1 MTIRPQRSSVFVVL
15 LLLFLNVAAQSSGST
30 QSPQRA
36 ATDDVLY
43 AKTKE
48 LANEVQ
54 ASTTSLL
61 QYEKGVSLEVRRG
74 VNRLVKSCLAQD
86 PKQPSIPVDS
96 TNDYIGRRVLE
107 VNALNI
113 NLITRVDSL
122 ATVVGK
128 QAEEKCASSF
138 PPFFSSPACT
148 ASQELTKTTKSLQS
162 GLVSYF
168 ALVKA
173 RYQLYR
179 DVASKEAEGCVKRG
193 FTDRLLKANEEH
205 VIEQEEL
212 ARTKLLELI
221 NAADEI
227 YRLQRP

>member
-1 MTIRPQRSSVFVVL
+1 MSIRPKRSSVFVVL
-15 LLLFLNVAAQSSGST
+15 LLLFLNVAAQSSRLT
-30 QSPQRA
+30 QQPQRA
-36 ATDDVLY
+36 ATEDVLS
-43 AKTKE
+43 KTKE

-54 ASTTSLL
+54 ASTTNLL

-74 VNRLVKSCLAQD
+74 VNRLVKSCLAQEL
-86 PKQPSIPVDS
+86 KQPSIPVDS

-107 VNALNI
+107 LNALNT
-113 NLITRVDSL
+113 NLSTRLDSL
-122 ATVVGK
+122 AAVVVK
-128 QAEEKCASSF
+128 QAEENCASSL
-138 PPFFSSPACT
+138 PPFFSSPACI

-162 GLVSYF
+162 GLASYF
-168 ALVKA
+168 ALVRS

-179 DVASKEAEGCVKRG
+179 DVSSKEAEGCVKRG
-193 FTDRLLKANEEH
+193 FTERLLKANEEH

>member
-1 MTIRPQRSSVFVVL
+1 MSIRPQRSSVFVVL
-15 LLLFLNVAAQSSGST
+15 LLLFLNVAAQSSRLT
-30 QSPQRA
+30 QQPQRA
-36 ATDDVLY
+36 ATEDVLS
-43 AKTKE
+43 KTKE

-54 ASTTSLL
+54 ASTTNLL

-74 VNRLVKSCLAQD
+74 VNRLVKSCLAQEL
-86 PKQPSIPVDS
+86 KQPSIPVDS

-107 VNALNI
+107 LNALNT
-113 NLITRVDSL
+113 NLSTRLDSL
-122 ATVVGK
+122 AAVVVK
-128 QAEEKCASSF
+128 QAEEKCASSL
-138 PPFFSSPACT
+138 PPFFSSPACI

-162 GLVSYF
+162 GLASYF
-168 ALVKA
+168 ALVRS

-179 DVASKEAEGCVKRG
+179 DVSSKEAEGCVKRG
-193 FTDRLLKANEEH
+193 FTERLLKANEEH

>member
-1 MTIRPQRSSVFVVL
+1 MSIRPQRSSVFVVL
-15 LLLFLNVAAQSSGST
+15 LLLFLNVAAQSSRLT
-30 QSPQRA
+30 QQPQRA
-36 ATDDVLY
+36 ATEDVLS
-43 AKTKE
+43 KTKE

-54 ASTTSLL
+54 ASTTNLL

-74 VNRLVKSCLAQD
+74 VNRLVKSCLAQEL
-86 PKQPSIPVDS
+86 KQPSIPVDS

-107 VNALNI
+107 LNALNT
-113 NLITRVDSL
+113 NLSTRLDSL
-122 ATVVGK
+122 AAVVVK
-128 QAEEKCASSF
+128 QAEEKCASSL
-138 PPFFSSPACT
+138 PPFFSSPACI

-162 GLVSYF
+162 GLASYF
-168 ALVKA
+168 ALVRS

-179 DVASKEAEGCVKRG
+179 DVSSKEAEGCVKRG

>member
-1 MTIRPQRSSVFVVL
+1 MSIRPQRSSVFVVL
-15 LLLFLNVAAQSSGST
+15 LLLFLNVAAQSSRLS
-30 QSPQRA
+30 QQPQRA
-36 ATDDVLY
+36 AAEDVLS
-43 AKTKE
+43 KTKE

-54 ASTTSLL
+54 ASTTNLL

-74 VNRLVKSCLAQD
+74 VNRLVKSCLAQEL
-86 PKQPSIPVDS
+86 KQPSIPVDS

-107 VNALNI
+107 LNALNS
-113 NLITRVDSL
+113 NLITRLDSL
-122 ATVVGK
+122 AAVVGK
-128 QAEEKCASSF
+128 QAEEKCASSL
-138 PPFFSSPACT
+138 PPFFSSPACI

-162 GLVSYF
+162 GLASYF
-168 ALVKA
+168 ALVRS

-179 DVASKEAEGCVKRG
+179 DVSSKEAEGCVKRG
-193 FTDRLLKANEEH
+193 FTERLLKANEEH

>member
-1 MTIRPQRSSVFVVL
+1 MSLRPQPSIVFVVFL
-15 LLLFLNVAAQSSGST
+15 FLFLNVSAQSNRVS
-30 QSPQRA
+30 QQPQRA
-36 ATDDVLY
+36 AADDAFY
-43 AKTKE
+43 ARAKE
-48 LANEVQ
+48 LGNEAQ
-54 ASTTSLL
+54 ASTTNLL
-61 QYEKGVSLEVRRG
+61 QYEKGVFLEVRRG
-74 VNRLVKSCLAQD
+74 VNRLVKSCQAQNI
-86 PKQPSIPVDS
+86 KQPSVPVDS
-96 TNDYIGRRVLE
+96 SNNYIERRVLE
-107 VNALNI
+107 VNALNS
-113 NLITRVDSL
+113 NLSTRLDSL
-122 ATVVGK
+122 AAVVSK
-128 QAEEKCASSF
+128 QAEEKCGSSL
-138 PPFFSSPACT
+138 PAFFSSPACI

-162 GLVSYF
+162 GLASYF

-212 ARTKLLELI
+212 ARTKLIELI

>member
-1 MTIRPQRSSVFVVL
+1 MSIRPQRSSVFVVL
-15 LLLFLNVAAQSSGST
+15 LLLFLNVAAQSSRLS
-30 QSPQRA
+30 QQPQRVA
-36 ATDDVLY
+36 AEDVLS
-43 AKTKE
+43 KTKE

-54 ASTTSLL
+54 ASTTNLL

-74 VNRLVKSCLAQD
+74 VNRLVKSCLAQEL
-86 PKQPSIPVDS
+86 KQPSIPVDS

-107 VNALNI
+107 LNALNT
-113 NLITRVDSL
+113 NLSTRLDSL
-122 ATVVGK
+122 AAVVGK
-128 QAEEKCASSF
+128 QAEEKCASSL
-138 PPFFSSPACT
+138 PPFFSSPACI

-162 GLVSYF
+162 GLASYF
-168 ALVKA
+168 ALVRS

-179 DVASKEAEGCVKRG
+179 DVSSKEAEGCVKRG

>member
-1 MTIRPQRSSVFVVL
+1 MSIRPKRSSVFAVL
-15 LLLFLNVAAQSSGST
+15 LLLFLNVAAQSSRLSQQT
-30 QSPQRA
+30 QRVA
-36 ATDDVLY
+36 AEDVLS
-43 AKTKE
+43 KTKE

-54 ASTTSLL
+54 ASTTNLL

-74 VNRLVKSCLAQD
+74 VNRLVKSCLAQEL
-86 PKQPSIPVDS
+86 KQPSIPVDS

-107 VNALNI
+107 LNALNT
-113 NLITRVDSL
+113 NLSTRLDSL
-122 ATVVGK
+122 AAVVGK
-128 QAEEKCASSF
+128 QAEEKCASSL
-138 PPFFSSPACT
+138 PPLFSSPACI
-148 ASQELTKTTKSLQS
+148 ASQELTNTTKSLQS
-162 GLVSYF
+162 GLASYI
-168 ALVKA
+168 ALVRS

-179 DVASKEAEGCVKRG
+179 DVSSKEAEGCVKRG
-193 FTDRLLKANEEH
+193 FTERLLKANEEH

>member
-1 MTIRPQRSSVFVVL
+1 MSIRPQRSSVFVVL
-15 LLLFLNVAAQSSGST
+15 LLLFLNVAAQSSRLS
-30 QSPQRA
+30 QQPQRA
-36 ATDDVLY
+36 AAEDVFS
-43 AKTKE
+43 KTKE

-54 ASTTSLL
+54 ASTTNLL

-74 VNRLVKSCLAQD
+74 VNRLVKSCLAQEL
-86 PKQPSIPVDS
+86 KQPSIPVDS

-107 VNALNI
+107 LNALNT
-113 NLITRVDSL
+113 NLSTRLDSL
-122 ATVVGK
+122 AAVVGK
-128 QAEEKCASSF
+128 QAEEKCASSL
-138 PPFFSSPACT
+138 PPFFSSPACI

-162 GLVSYF
+162 GLASYF
-168 ALVKA
+168 ALVRS

-179 DVASKEAEGCVKRG
+179 DVSSKEAEGCVKRG
-193 FTDRLLKANEEH
+193 FTERLLKANEEH

>member
-1 MTIRPQRSSVFVVL
+1 MSIRPQRSSVFVVL
-15 LLLFLNVAAQSSGST
+15 LLLFLNVAAQSSRLT
-30 QSPQRA
+30 QQPQRA
-36 ATDDVLY
+36 ATEDVLS
-43 AKTKE
+43 KTKE

-54 ASTTSLL
+54 ASTTNLL

-74 VNRLVKSCLAQD
+74 VNRLVKSCLAQEL
-86 PKQPSIPVDS
+86 KQPSIPVDS

-107 VNALNI
+107 VNALNS
-113 NLITRVDSL
+113 NLITRLDSL
-122 ATVVGK
+122 AAVVGK
-128 QAEEKCASSF
+128 QAEEKCASSL
-138 PPFFSSPACT
+138 PPFFSSPACI

-162 GLVSYF
+162 GLASYS

>member
-1 MTIRPQRSSVFVVL
+1 VVL
-15 LLLFLNVAAQSSGST
+15 LLLFLNVAAQSSRLS
-30 QSPQRA
+30 QQPQRA
-36 ATDDVLY
+36 ATEDVLS
-43 AKTKE
+43 KTKE

-54 ASTTSLL
+54 ASTTNLL

-74 VNRLVKSCLAQD
+74 VNRLVKSCLAQEL
-86 PKQPSIPVDS
+86 KQPSIPVDS

-107 VNALNI
+107 LNALNT
-113 NLITRVDSL
+113 NLSTRLDSL
-122 ATVVGK
+122 AAVVVK
-128 QAEEKCASSF
+128 QAEEKCASSL
-138 PPFFSSPACT
+138 PPFFSSPACI

-162 GLVSYF
+162 GLASYF
-168 ALVKA
+168 ALVRS

-179 DVASKEAEGCVKRG
+179 DVSSKEAEGCVKRG
-193 FTDRLLKANEEH
+193 FTERLLKANEEH

>member
-1 MTIRPQRSSVFVVL
+1 VVL
-15 LLLFLNVAAQSSGST
+15 LLLFLNVAAQSSRLS
-30 QSPQRA
+30 QQPQRA
-36 ATDDVLY
+36 ATEDVLS
-43 AKTKE
+43 KTKE

-54 ASTTSLL
+54 ASTTNLL

-74 VNRLVKSCLAQD
+74 VNRLVKSCLAQEL
-86 PKQPSIPVDS
+86 KQPPIPVDS

-107 VNALNI
+107 LNALNT
-113 NLITRVDSL
+113 NLSTRLDSL
-122 ATVVGK
+122 AAVVVK
-128 QAEEKCASSF
+128 QAEEKCASSL
-138 PPFFSSPACT
+138 PPFFSSPACI

-162 GLVSYF
+162 GLASYS

-221 NAADEI
+221 NDADEI

>member
-1 MTIRPQRSSVFVVL
+1 MSSRPQRSSVFVVL
-15 LLLFLNVAAQSSGST
+15 LLLFLNVAAQSSRLS
-30 QSPQRA
+30 QQPQRA
-36 ATDDVLY
+36 ATEDVLS
-43 AKTKE
+43 KTKE

-54 ASTTSLL
+54 ASTTNLL

-74 VNRLVKSCLAQD
+74 VNRLVKSCLAQEL
-86 PKQPSIPVDS
+86 KQPSIPVDS

-107 VNALNI
+107 LNALNT
-113 NLITRVDSL
+113 NLSTRLDSL
-122 ATVVGK
+122 AAVVGK
-128 QAEEKCASSF
+128 QAEEKCASSL
-138 PPFFSSPACT
+138 PPFFSSPACI

-162 GLVSYF
+162 GLASYF
-168 ALVKA
+168 ALVRS

-179 DVASKEAEGCVKRG
+179 DVSSKEAEGCVKRG
-193 FTDRLLKANEEH
+193 FTERLLKANEEH

>member
-1 MTIRPQRSSVFVVL
+1 MSIRPQRSSVFVVL
-15 LLLFLNVAAQSSGST
+15 LLLFLNVAAQSSRLS
-30 QSPQRA
+30 QQPQRVA
-36 ATDDVLY
+36 AEDVLS
-43 AKTKE
+43 KTKE

-54 ASTTSLL
+54 ASTTNLL

-74 VNRLVKSCLAQD
+74 VNRLVKSCLAQEL
-86 PKQPSIPVDS
+86 KQPSIPVDS

-107 VNALNI
+107 VNALNT
-113 NLITRVDSL
+113 NLSTRLDSL
-122 ATVVGK
+122 AAVVGK
-128 QAEEKCASSF
+128 QAEEKCASSL
-138 PPFFSSPACT
+138 PPFFSSPACI

-162 GLVSYF
+162 GLASYF
-168 ALVKA
+168 ALVRS

>member
-1 MTIRPQRSSVFVVL
+1 MSIRPQRSSVFVVL
-15 LLLFLNVAAQSSGST
+15 LLVFLNVAAQSSRLS
-30 QSPQRA
+30 QQPQRA
-36 ATDDVLY
+36 ATDDVLT
-43 AKTKE
+43 KTKE

-54 ASTTSLL
+54 ASTTNLL

-138 PPFFSSPACT
+138 PPFFSTPACT

>member
-1 MTIRPQRSSVFVVL
+1 MSIRPQRLSVFVVL
-15 LLLFLNVAAQSSGST
+15 LLLFLNVAAQSSRLT
-30 QSPQRA
+30 QQPQRV
-36 ATDDVLY
+36 ATEDVLS
-43 AKTKE
+43 KTKE

-54 ASTTSLL
+54 ASTTNLL

-74 VNRLVKSCLAQD
+74 VNRLVKSCLAQEL
-86 PKQPSIPVDS
+86 KQPSIPVDS

-107 VNALNI
+107 LNALNT
-113 NLITRVDSL
+113 NLSTRLDSL
-122 ATVVGK
+122 AAVVGK
-128 QAEEKCASSF
+128 QAEEKCASSL
-138 PPFFSSPACT
+138 PPFFSSPACI

-162 GLVSYF
+162 GLASYF
-168 ALVKA
+168 ALVRS

-179 DVASKEAEGCVKRG
+179 DVSSKEAEGCVKRG
-193 FTDRLLKANEEH
+193 FTERLLKANEEH

>member
-1 MTIRPQRSSVFVVL
+1 MSIRPQRSSVFVVL
-15 LLLFLNVAAQSSGST
+15 LLLFLNVAAQSSRLS
-30 QSPQRA
+30 QQPQRA
-36 ATDDVLY
+36 ATEDVLS
-43 AKTKE
+43 KTKE

-54 ASTTSLL
+54 ASTTNLL
-61 QYEKGVSLEVRRG
+61 QYEKGVSVEVRRG
-74 VNRLVKSCLAQD
+74 VNRLVKSCLAQEL
-86 PKQPSIPVDS
+86 KQPPIPVDS

-107 VNALNI
+107 LNALNT
-113 NLITRVDSL
+113 NLSTRLDSL
-122 ATVVGK
+122 AAVVVK
-128 QAEEKCASSF
+128 QAEEKCASSL
-138 PPFFSSPACT
+138 PPFFSSPACI

-162 GLVSYF
+162 GLASYF
-168 ALVKA
+168 ALVRS

-179 DVASKEAEGCVKRG
+179 DVSSKEAEGCVKRG
-193 FTDRLLKANEEH
+193 FTERLLKANEEH

>member
-1 MTIRPQRSSVFVVL
+1 MSIRPQRSSVFVVL
-15 LLLFLNVAAQSSGST
+15 LLLFLNVAAQSSRLT
-30 QSPQRA
+30 QQPQRV
-36 ATDDVLY
+36 ATEDVLS
-43 AKTKE
+43 KTKE

-54 ASTTSLL
+54 ASTTNLL

-74 VNRLVKSCLAQD
+74 VNRLVKSCLAQEL
-86 PKQPSIPVDS
+86 KQPSIPVDS

-107 VNALNI
+107 LNALNT
-113 NLITRVDSL
+113 NLSTRLDSL
-122 ATVVGK
+122 AAVVVK
-128 QAEEKCASSF
+128 QAEEKCASSL
-138 PPFFSSPACT
+138 PPFFSSPACI

-162 GLVSYF
+162 GLASYF
-168 ALVKA
+168 ALVRS

-179 DVASKEAEGCVKRG
+179 DVSSKEAEGCVKRG
-193 FTDRLLKANEEH
+193 FTERLLKANEEH

>member
-1 MTIRPQRSSVFVVL
+1 MSIRPQRSSVFVVL
-15 LLLFLNVAAQSSGST
+15 LLLFLNVAAQSSRLT
-30 QSPQRA
+30 QQPQRA
-36 ATDDVLY
+36 ATEDVLS
-43 AKTKE
+43 KTKE

-54 ASTTSLL
+54 ASTTNLL

-74 VNRLVKSCLAQD
+74 VNRLVKSCLAQEL
-86 PKQPSIPVDS
+86 KQPSIPVDS

-107 VNALNI
+107 LNALNT
-113 NLITRVDSL
+113 NLSTRLDSL
-122 ATVVGK
+122 AAVVVK
-128 QAEEKCASSF
+128 QAEEKCASSL
-138 PPFFSSPACT
+138 PPFFSSPACI

-162 GLVSYF
+162 GLASYF
-168 ALVKA
+168 ALVRS

>member
-1 MTIRPQRSSVFVVL
+1 VVL
-15 LLLFLNVAAQSSGST
+15 LLLFLNVAAQSSRLS
-30 QSPQRA
+30 QQPQRVA
-36 ATDDVLY
+36 AEDVLS
-43 AKTKE
+43 KTKE

-54 ASTTSLL
+54 ASTTNLL

-74 VNRLVKSCLAQD
+74 VNRLVKSCLAQEL
-86 PKQPSIPVDS
+86 KQPSIPVDS

-107 VNALNI
+107 LNALNT
-113 NLITRVDSL
+113 NLSTRLDSL
-122 ATVVGK
+122 AAVVGK
-128 QAEEKCASSF
+128 QAEEKCASSL
-138 PPFFSSPACT
+138 PPFFSSPACI

-162 GLVSYF
+162 GLASYF
-168 ALVKA
+168 ALVRS

-179 DVASKEAEGCVKRG
+179 DVSSKEAEGCVKRG
-193 FTDRLLKANEEH
+193 FTERLLKANEEH

>member
-1 MTIRPQRSSVFVVL
+1 MSIRPQRSSVFVVL
-15 LLLFLNVAAQSSGST
+15 LLLFLNVAAQSSRLT
-30 QSPQRA
+30 QQPQRV
-36 ATDDVLY
+36 ATEDVLS
-43 AKTKE
+43 KTKE

-54 ASTTSLL
+54 ASTTNLL

-74 VNRLVKSCLAQD
+74 VNRLVKSCLAQEL
-86 PKQPSIPVDS
+86 KQPSIPVDS

-107 VNALNI
+107 LNALNT
-113 NLITRVDSL
+113 NLSTRLDSL
-122 ATVVGK
+122 AAVVGK
-128 QAEEKCASSF
+128 QAEEKCASSL
-138 PPFFSSPACT
+138 PPFFSSPACI

-162 GLVSYF
+162 GLASYF
-168 ALVKA
+168 ALVRS

-179 DVASKEAEGCVKRG
+179 DVSSKEAEGCVKRG
-193 FTDRLLKANEEH
+193 FTERLLKANEEH

>member
-1 MTIRPQRSSVFVVL
+1 MSIRPQRSSVFVVL
-15 LLLFLNVAAQSSGST
+15 LLLFLNVAAQSSRLT
-30 QSPQRA
+30 QQPQRA
-36 ATDDVLY
+36 ATEDVLS
-43 AKTKE
+43 KTKE

-54 ASTTSLL
+54 ASTTNLL

-74 VNRLVKSCLAQD
+74 VNRLVKSCLAQEL
-86 PKQPSIPVDS
+86 KQPSIPVDS

-107 VNALNI
+107 LNALNT
-113 NLITRVDSL
+113 NLSTRLDSL
-122 ATVVGK
+122 AAVVGK
-128 QAEEKCASSF
+128 QAEEKCASSL
-138 PPFFSSPACT
+138 PPFFSSPACI

-162 GLVSYF
+162 GLASYS

>member
-1 MTIRPQRSSVFVVL
+1 MSIRPQRSSVFVVL
-15 LLLFLNVAAQSSGST
+15 LLLFLNVAAQSSRLS
-30 QSPQRA
+30 QQPQRVA
-36 ATDDVLY
+36 AEDVLS
-43 AKTKE
+43 KTKE

-54 ASTTSLL
+54 ASTTNLL

-74 VNRLVKSCLAQD
+74 VNRLVKSCLAQEL
-86 PKQPSIPVDS
+86 KQPSIPVDS

-107 VNALNI
+107 LNALNT
-113 NLITRVDSL
+113 NLSTRLDSL
-122 ATVVGK
+122 AAVVGK
-128 QAEEKCASSF
+128 QAEEKCASSL
-138 PPFFSSPACT
+138 PPFFSSPACI

-162 GLVSYF
+162 GLASYF
-168 ALVKA
+168 ALVRS

-179 DVASKEAEGCVKRG
+179 DVSSKEAEGCVKRG
-193 FTDRLLKANEEH
+193 FTERLLKANEEH

>member
-1 MTIRPQRSSVFVVL
+1 MSIRPQRSSVFVVL
-15 LLLFLNVAAQSSGST
+15 LLLFLNVAAQSSRLS
-30 QSPQRA
+30 QQPQRA
-36 ATDDVLY
+36 ATEDVLS
-43 AKTKE
+43 KTKE

-54 ASTTSLL
+54 ASTTNLL

-74 VNRLVKSCLAQD
+74 VNRLVKSCLAQEL
-86 PKQPSIPVDS
+86 KQPSIPVDS

-107 VNALNI
+107 LNALNT
-113 NLITRVDSL
+113 NLSTRLDSL
-122 ATVVGK
+122 AAVVVK
-128 QAEEKCASSF
+128 QAEEKCASSL
-138 PPFFSSPACT
+138 PPFFSSPACI

-162 GLVSYF
+162 GLASYF
-168 ALVKA
+168 ALVRS

-179 DVASKEAEGCVKRG
+179 DVSSKEAEGCVKRG
-193 FTDRLLKANEEH
+193 FTERLLKANEEH

>member
-1 MTIRPQRSSVFVVL
+1 MSIRPQRSSVFVVL
-15 LLLFLNVAAQSSGST
+15 LLLFLNVAAQSSRLT
-30 QSPQRA
+30 QQPQRA
-36 ATDDVLY
+36 ATEDVLSR
-43 AKTKE
+43 TKE

-54 ASTTSLL
+54 ASTTNLL
-61 QYEKGVSLEVRRG
+61 QYEKGVSVEVRRG
-74 VNRLVKSCLAQD
+74 VNRLVKSCLAQEL
-86 PKQPSIPVDS
+86 KQPPIPVDS

-107 VNALNI
+107 LNALNT
-113 NLITRVDSL
+113 NLSTRLDSL
-122 ATVVGK
+122 AAVVVK
-128 QAEEKCASSF
+128 QAEEKCASSL
-138 PPFFSSPACT
+138 PPFFSSPACI

-162 GLVSYF
+162 GLASYF
-168 ALVKA
+168 ALVRS

-179 DVASKEAEGCVKRG
+179 DVSSKEAEGCVKRG
-193 FTDRLLKANEEH
+193 FTERLLKANEEH

>member
-1 MTIRPQRSSVFVVL
+1 MSIRPKRSSVFVVL
-15 LLLFLNVAAQSSGST
+15 LLLFLNVAAQSSRLT
-30 QSPQRA
+30 QQPQRA
-36 ATDDVLY
+36 ATEDVLS
-43 AKTKE
+43 KTKE

-54 ASTTSLL
+54 ASTTNLL

-74 VNRLVKSCLAQD
+74 VNRLVKSCLAQEL
-86 PKQPSIPVDS
+86 KQPSIPVDS

-107 VNALNI
+107 LNALNT
-113 NLITRVDSL
+113 NLSTRLDSL
-122 ATVVGK
+122 AAVVGK
-128 QAEEKCASSF
+128 QAEEKCASSL
-138 PPFFSSPACT
+138 PPFFSSPACI

-162 GLVSYF
+162 GLASYF
-168 ALVKA
+168 ALVRS

-179 DVASKEAEGCVKRG
+179 DVSSKEAEGCVKRG

>member
-15 LLLFLNVAAQSSGST
+15 LLLFLNVAAQSSRLS
-30 QSPQRA
+30 QQPQRA
-36 ATDDVLY
+36 AAEDVLS
-43 AKTKE
+43 KTKE

-54 ASTTSLL
+54 ASTTNLL

-74 VNRLVKSCLAQD
+74 VNRLVKSCLAQEL
-86 PKQPSIPVDS
+86 KQPSIPVDS

-107 VNALNI
+107 LNALNT
-113 NLITRVDSL
+113 NLITRLDSL
-122 ATVVGK
+122 AAVVVK
-128 QAEEKCASSF
+128 QAEEKCASSL
-138 PPFFSSPACT
+138 PPFFSSPACI

-162 GLVSYF
+162 GLASYF
-168 ALVKA
+168 ALVRS

-179 DVASKEAEGCVKRG
+179 DVSSKEAEGCVKRG
-193 FTDRLLKANEEH
+193 FTERLLKANEEH

>member
-1 MTIRPQRSSVFVVL
+1 MSIRPQRSSVFVVL
-15 LLLFLNVAAQSSGST
+15 LLLFLNVAAQSSRLT
-30 QSPQRA
+30 QQPQRA
-36 ATDDVLY
+36 ATEDVLS
-43 AKTKE
+43 KTKE

-54 ASTTSLL
+54 ASTTNLL

-74 VNRLVKSCLAQD
+74 VNRLVKSCLAQEL
-86 PKQPSIPVDS
+86 KQPSIPVDS

-107 VNALNI
+107 LNALNT
-113 NLITRVDSL
+113 NLSTRLDSL
-122 ATVVGK
+122 AAVVGK
-128 QAEEKCASSF
+128 QAEEKCASSL
-138 PPFFSSPACT
+138 PPFFSSPACI

-162 GLVSYF
+162 GLASYF
-168 ALVKA
+168 ALVRS

-179 DVASKEAEGCVKRG
+179 DVSSKEAEGCVKRG

>member
-1 MTIRPQRSSVFVVL
+1 MSIRPQRSSVFVVL
-15 LLLFLNVAAQSSGST
+15 LLVFLNVAAQSSRLS
-30 QSPQRA
+30 QQPQRA
-36 ATDDVLY
+36 ATDDVLT
-43 AKTKE
+43 KTKE

-54 ASTTSLL
+54 ASTTNLL

-86 PKQPSIPVDS
+86 PKQPSMPVDS

-128 QAEEKCASSF
+128 QAEEKCASSL
-138 PPFFSSPACT
+138 PPFFSTPACI

-179 DVASKEAEGCVKRG
+179 DVSSKEAEGCVKKG

>member
-1 MTIRPQRSSVFVVL
+1 MSIRPQRSSVFVVL
-15 LLLFLNVAAQSSGST
+15 LLLFLNVAAQTSRLS
-30 QSPQRA
+30 QQPQRVA
-36 ATDDVLY
+36 AEDVLS
-43 AKTKE
+43 KTKE

-54 ASTTSLL
+54 ASTTNLL

-74 VNRLVKSCLAQD
+74 VNRLVKSCLAQEL
-86 PKQPSIPVDS
+86 KQPSIPVDS

-107 VNALNI
+107 LNALNT
-113 NLITRVDSL
+113 NLSTRLDSL
-122 ATVVGK
+122 AAVVGK
-128 QAEEKCASSF
+128 QAEEKCASSL
-138 PPFFSSPACT
+138 PPFFSSPACI
-148 ASQELTKTTKSLQS
+148 ASQELTKTPKSLQS
-162 GLVSYF
+162 GLASYF
-168 ALVKA
+168 ALVRS

-179 DVASKEAEGCVKRG
+179 DVSSKEAEGCVKRG
-193 FTDRLLKANEEH
+193 FTERLLKANEEH

>member
-1 MTIRPQRSSVFVVL
+1 MSIRPQRSSVFVVL
-15 LLLFLNVAAQSSGST
+15 LLLFLNVAAQSSRLT
-30 QSPQRA
+30 QQPQRA
-36 ATDDVLY
+36 ATEDVLS
-43 AKTKE
+43 KTKE

-54 ASTTSLL
+54 ASTTNLL

-74 VNRLVKSCLAQD
+74 VNRLVKSCLAQEL
-86 PKQPSIPVDS
+86 KQPSIPVDS

-107 VNALNI
+107 LNALNT
-113 NLITRVDSL
+113 NLSTRLDSL
-122 ATVVGK
+122 AAVVGK
-128 QAEEKCASSF
+128 QAEEKCASSL
-138 PPFFSSPACT
+138 PPFFSSPACI

-162 GLVSYF
+162 GLASYS

-193 FTDRLLKANEEH
+193 FTERLLKANEEH

>member
-1 MTIRPQRSSVFVVL
+1 MLIRPQRSSVFVVL
-15 LLLFLNVAAQSSGST
+15 LLLFLNVAAQSSRLT
-30 QSPQRA
+30 QQPQRA
-36 ATDDVLY
+36 AAEDVLS
-43 AKTKE
+43 KTKE

-54 ASTTSLL
+54 ASTTNLL

-74 VNRLVKSCLAQD
+74 VNRLVKSCLAQEL
-86 PKQPSIPVDS
+86 KQPSIPVDS

-107 VNALNI
+107 LNALNT
-113 NLITRVDSL
+113 NLSTRLDSL
-122 ATVVGK
+122 AAVVVK
-128 QAEEKCASSF
+128 QADEKCASSL
-138 PPFFSSPACT
+138 PPFFSSPACI

-162 GLVSYF
+162 GLASYF
-168 ALVKA
+168 ALVRS

-179 DVASKEAEGCVKRG
+179 DVSSKEAEGCVKRG
-193 FTDRLLKANEEH
+193 FTERLLKANEEH

>member
-1 MTIRPQRSSVFVVL
+1 MSIRPQRSSVFVVL
-15 LLLFLNVAAQSSGST
+15 LLLFLNVAAQSSRLS
-30 QSPQRA
+30 QQPQRA
-36 ATDDVLY
+36 AAEDVLS
-43 AKTKE
+43 KTKE

-54 ASTTSLL
+54 ASTTNLL

-86 PKQPSIPVDS
+86 LKQPSIPVDS

-107 VNALNI
+107 LNALNT
-113 NLITRVDSL
+113 NLSTRLDSL
-122 ATVVGK
+122 AAVVGK
-128 QAEEKCASSF
+128 QAEEKCASSL
-138 PPFFSSPACT
+138 PPFFSSPACI

-162 GLVSYF
+162 GLASYS

-179 DVASKEAEGCVKRG
+179 DVSSKEAEGCVKRG
-193 FTDRLLKANEEH
+193 FTERLLKANEEH

>member
-1 MTIRPQRSSVFVVL
+1 MSIRPQRSSVFVVL
-15 LLLFLNVAAQSSGST
+15 LLLFLNVAAQSSRLS
-30 QSPQRA
+30 QQPQRA
-36 ATDDVLY
+36 AAEDVLS
-43 AKTKE
+43 KTKE

-54 ASTTSLL
+54 ASTTNLL

-74 VNRLVKSCLAQD
+74 VNRLVKSCLAQEL
-86 PKQPSIPVDS
+86 KQPSIPVDS

-107 VNALNI
+107 LNALNT
-113 NLITRVDSL
+113 NLSTRLDSL
-122 ATVVGK
+122 AAVVGK
-128 QAEEKCASSF
+128 QAEEKCASSL
-138 PPFFSSPACT
+138 PPFFSSPACI

-162 GLVSYF
+162 GLASYF
-168 ALVKA
+168 ALVRS

-179 DVASKEAEGCVKRG
+179 DVSSKEAEGCVKRG
-193 FTDRLLKANEEH
+193 FTERLLKANEEH

>member
-1 MTIRPQRSSVFVVL
+1 MSIRPQRSSVFVVL
-15 LLLFLNVAAQSSGST
+15 LLLFLNVAAQSSRFS
-30 QSPQRA
+30 QQPQRVA
-36 ATDDVLY
+36 AEDVLS
-43 AKTKE
+43 KTKE

-54 ASTTSLL
+54 ASTTNLL

-74 VNRLVKSCLAQD
+74 VNRLVKSCLAQEL
-86 PKQPSIPVDS
+86 KQPSIPVDS

-107 VNALNI
+107 LNALNT
-113 NLITRVDSL
+113 NLSTRLDSL
-122 ATVVGK
+122 AAVVGK
-128 QAEEKCASSF
+128 QAEEKCASSL
-138 PPFFSSPACT
+138 PPFFSSPACI

-162 GLVSYF
+162 GLASYF
-168 ALVKA
+168 ALVRS

-179 DVASKEAEGCVKRG
+179 DVSSKEAEGCVKRG

>member
-1 MTIRPQRSSVFVVL
+1 MSIRPQRSSVFVVL
-15 LLLFLNVAAQSSGST
+15 LLLFLNVAAQSSRLS
-30 QSPQRA
+30 QQPQRA
-36 ATDDVLY
+36 ATEDVLS
-43 AKTKE
+43 KTKE

-54 ASTTSLL
+54 ASTTNLL

-74 VNRLVKSCLAQD
+74 VNRLVKSCLAQEL
-86 PKQPSIPVDS
+86 KQPSIPVDS

-107 VNALNI
+107 LNALNT
-113 NLITRVDSL
+113 NLSTRLDSL
-122 ATVVGK
+122 AAVVGK
-128 QAEEKCASSF
+128 QAEEKCASSL
-138 PPFFSSPACT
+138 PPFFSSPACI

-162 GLVSYF
+162 GLASYS

>member
-1 MTIRPQRSSVFVVL
+1 MSIRPQRSSVFVVL
-15 LLLFLNVAAQSSGST
+15 LLLFLNVAAQSSRLT
-30 QSPQRA
+30 QQPQRA
-36 ATDDVLY
+36 ATEDVLS
-43 AKTKE
+43 KTKE

-54 ASTTSLL
+54 ASTTNLL

-74 VNRLVKSCLAQD
+74 VNRLVKSCLAQEL
-86 PKQPSIPVDS
+86 KQPSIPVDS

-107 VNALNI
+107 LNALNT
-113 NLITRVDSL
+113 NLSTRLDSL
-122 ATVVGK
+122 AAVVGK
-128 QAEEKCASSF
+128 QAEEKCASSL
-138 PPFFSSPACT
+138 PPFFSSPACI

-162 GLVSYF
+162 GLASYF
-168 ALVKA
+168 ALVRS

-179 DVASKEAEGCVKRG
+179 DVSSKEAEGCVKRG
-193 FTDRLLKANEEH
+193 FTERLLKANEEH

>member
-1 MTIRPQRSSVFVVL
+1 MSIRPQQSSVFVVL
-15 LLLFLNVAAQSSGST
+15 LLLFLNVAAQSSRLS
-30 QSPQRA
+30 QQPQRA
-36 ATDDVLY
+36 ATEDVLS
-43 AKTKE
+43 KTKE

-54 ASTTSLL
+54 ASTTNLL

-86 PKQPSIPVDS
+86 LKQPSIPVDS

-107 VNALNI
+107 LNALNT
-113 NLITRVDSL
+113 NLSTRLDSL
-122 ATVVGK
+122 AAVVVK
-128 QAEEKCASSF
+128 QAEEKCASSL
-138 PPFFSSPACT
+138 PPFFSSPACI

-162 GLVSYF
+162 GLASYF
-168 ALVKA
+168 ALVRS

-179 DVASKEAEGCVKRG
+179 DVSSKEAEGCVKRG
-193 FTDRLLKANEEH
+193 FTERLLKANEEH

>member
-1 MTIRPQRSSVFVVL
+1 MSIRPQRSSVFVVL
-15 LLLFLNVAAQSSGST
+15 LLLFLNVAAQSSRLT
-30 QSPQRA
+30 QQPQRA
-36 ATDDVLY
+36 ATEDVLS
-43 AKTKE
+43 KTKE

-54 ASTTSLL
+54 ASTTNLL

-74 VNRLVKSCLAQD
+74 VNRLVKSCLAQEL
-86 PKQPSIPVDS
+86 KQPSIPVDS

-107 VNALNI
+107 LNALNS
-113 NLITRVDSL
+113 NLSTRLDSL
-122 ATVVGK
+122 AAVVVK
-128 QAEEKCASSF
+128 QAEEKCASSL
-138 PPFFSSPACT
+138 PPFFSSPACI

-162 GLVSYF
+162 GLASYF
-168 ALVKA
+168 ALVRS

-179 DVASKEAEGCVKRG
+179 DVSSKEAEGCVKRG
-193 FTDRLLKANEEH
+193 FTERLLKANEEH